1 MACGAYHHA
10 IIISPCVYAR
20 HLFAENVA
28 TDTTF
33 WKYEDAARHLATQL
47 MSKYSNLAVL
57 GYQTSGRVPSDVWS
71 DPNRLN
77 AYFFSQASRIILLVP
92 SDAEE
97 HVNSFSRTCLAPL
110 LTCPKEEGGRPEWH
124 SRFVAAVIGNTR
136 VPNQLAPGVPFIDV
150 VRFREIGWVRDVTGM
165 MLLQRAIKDFW
176 VPSQSITDDQLSYPP
191 WKTQSTQFEGYS
203 LCETIETSFWLG
215 TSTHVTGQI
224 DINELDNAF
233 SKGIDSPYPN
243 GRAIRSRS
251 GRRSKSRSQS
261 RSRHTSSSGYRSLE
275 PEFEAEQ
282 IDERLLDTR
291 ITHIV
296 QATKPVVLTELVTK
310 DLIVNGSVCPQPD
323 VINESNGI
331 PSSPDNAT
339 SQLMAELDS
348 EQTDSQLST
357 NGTVKTEVTVVRK
370 VAVDEQDSAQITH
383 SAAAQPHSPATV
395 LDAAG
400 PCDWL
405 PFESMDGSKE
415 GTGSAVSSKDITIG
429 SEEKEPK
436 DQSESTALL
445 RTQNLSE
452 KVTQASIPS
461 PRIPLTVE
469 DGMSYQATDSAPL
482 SHPSET
488 IHSALK
494 VQSEAEK
501 SLTAKVTEVNK
512 SLSVD
517 GTDNTLPDESI
528 PFIDSGTEEEQIIE
542 PSAWKTVEHTQ
553 PRELE
558 SLSIPLS
565 SEQNRSEPT
574 KTASYWSVTRTK
586 PPESPIFRKQI
597 IWPKLSEPLN
607 VEVPVELNEA
617 IHLTPPRATVET
629 SPRFTPFP
637 SSERS
642 QKSYIT
648 VERLTSGS
656 TRTTPQTR
664 NIETD
669 PTLTAGFPS
678 RKATPVKSVHS
689 TAFHEDEADEQSV
702 RKRTQSAGPKGASYM
717 KKTITRE
724 EFFTESVKIERR
736 TRPNGTMDSADSTV
750 SMRSSPNRSNQRV
763 EKDSRESV
771 SEEIRS
777 HSVRLVSPGRQTPSA
792 EGTTSESQSSPCGPQ
807 QSKTERN
814 SNRIFY
820 VRSSKPSMGDSTDL
834 TTSEEAERARSV
846 EPQKTFTTPIL
857 RSAGHSLPPS
867 PHLAR
872 RQIVKLYPSPWLYPP
887 EGTVADAY
895 SQIRAPLASGYM
907 TGEGISCYAFSGTRY
922 RKNKLEI
929 PKLFLC
935 KDAAVWTGPDSA
947 ETFRFELLHALP
959 AESSHPEQECKLI
972 TPKRTKPEQEEA
984 VCEKSV
990 KFQQAV
996 PKLPETRIDKKR
1008 AVVWK
1013 ISGTYIVSCLV
1024 AFLSVIV
1031 MFFWLYH
1038 KSGASLE
1045 AEFYSFWSS
1054 WTSKFMSKRSQ
1065 QD

>member
-47 MSKYSNLAVL
+47 MSKYGNLAVL

-136 VPNQLAPGVPFIDV
+136 VPNQLAPGIPFIDV

-176 VPSQSITDDQLSYPP
+176 VPSQSIMDDQLSFPP
-191 WKTQSTQFEGYS
+191 WKTQSTQSEGYS
-203 LCETIETSFWLG
+203 LCETIETRFWLG
-215 TSTHVTGQI
+215 TNTHVTGQI

-233 SKGIDSPYPN
+233 SKGTDSPYPN

-282 IDERLLDTR
+282 TDERLLDTR

-296 QATKPVVLTELVTK
+296 QATKPVVLTELVAK
-310 DLIVNGSVCPQPD
+310 DLVVNGSVCPQPD
-323 VINESNGI
+323 VVNGSNGI

-339 SQLMAELDS
+339 SQLTAELDS
-348 EQTDSQLST
+348 EQTDSQVST

-370 VAVDEQDSAQITH
+370 VVADEQDAAQITP
-383 SAAAQPHSPATV
+383 SAAVQPHSPATV
-395 LDAAG
+395 LDATR
-400 PCDWL
+400 PSDWL
-405 PFESMDGSKE
+405 PLESRDSSKE
-415 GTGSAVSSKDITIG
+415 GIRSVSSKDITIS
-429 SEEKEPK
+429 SEEKKTK
-436 DQSESTALL
+436 DQLESTAFL

-452 KVTQASIPS
+452 KVTQASILS
-461 PRIPLTVE
+461 PRIPPLTVE
-469 DGMSYQATDSAPL
+469 DGMSYHATDSTPQI
-482 SHPSET
+482 HPSET

-494 VQSEAEK
+494 VQSEAEN
-501 SLTAKVTEVNK
+501 SQTAKVTEVNRV
-512 SLSVD
+512 LPVD
-517 GTDNTLPDESI
+517 ETYNTLPDEAI
-528 PFIDSGTEEEQIIE
+528 PFIDSSTEEERIIE
-542 PSAWKTVEHTQ
+542 PSALKTVEHT
-553 PRELE
+553 PTRELE
-558 SLSIPLS
+558 PLPIPLS
-565 SEQNRSEPT
+565 SEQNRSAP
-574 KTASYWSVTRTK
+574 YWSVTRTK
-586 PPESPIFRKQI
+586 APESQIFRKHF
-597 IWPKLSEPLN
+597 IWPSLNEPLN
-607 VEVPVELNEA
+607 VELPAELNAA

-637 SSERS
+637 SSEPS

-648 VERLTSGS
+648 VERFASGS

-664 NIETD
+664 SIETD
-669 PTLTAGFPS
+669 PTTTTSFPS
-678 RKATPVKSVHS
+678 RKTTPVKSVHS
-689 TAFHEDEADEQSV
+689 TVFHEDEADEQSV
-702 RKRTQSAGPKGASYM
+702 RKRTQASGPKGASYM

-736 TRPNGTMDSADSTV
+736 TRPNGTTNSTDSTG
-750 SMRSSPNRSNQRV
+750 SMGPSPNRSDQRV

-777 HSVRLVSPGRQTPSA
+777 HSVRLISPEQQTPA

-820 VRSSKPSMGDSTDL
+820 VRSSKPSMGDSTEL

-846 EPQKTFTTPIL
+846 EPQRTFTTPIL

-867 PHLAR
+867 PYLAR

-887 EGTVADAY
+887 DGTVADAY
-895 SQIRAPLASGYM
+895 SQIRAPLAPGYM

-922 RKNKLEI
+922 RKNKFEI

-935 KDAAVWTGPDSA
+935 KDAAVWTGADSA

-959 AESSHPEQECKLI
+959 AESPHSVQECRLI
-972 TPKRTKPEQEEA
+972 TPKVTKPEQEEV

-990 KFQQAV
+990 KFQQAGNFPALGQMVCFFRV
-996 PKLPETRIDKKR
+996 PFCTFCLAHSPNNTRNYGKM
-1008 AVVWK
+1008 VNF
-1013 ISGTYIVSCLV
+1013 G
-1024 AFLSVIV
+1024 
-1031 MFFWLYH
+1031 
-1038 KSGASLE
+1038 
-1045 AEFYSFWSS
+1045 
-1054 WTSKFMSKRSQ
+1054 
-1065 QD
+1065 